1 MQLGTS
7 HFQLPTCDVP
17 CATSLVNQRILE
29 LATCN
34 FRRAT
39 CNLQLATSI
48 LHFRMCRLL
57 IVAACIVQLSTTSMS
72 PKRTF
77 LLGIRQQNCCVY
89 RFLATLLFVCVDIRS
104 ALHRL
109 VGMLTISKFSTMLC
123 SGWTRVIRCHFCSP
137 VALPSASFHSFFLGC
152 PFLYNIGFC
161 SFSLGGVVGR
171 LRWKWPPAQSRL
183 RSCRTFT

>member
-17 CATSLVNQRILE
+17 CATSIVNQRILE
-29 LATCN
+29 LATWN

-109 VGMLTISKFSTMLC
+109 VGLLTISKFSTMLC

-137 VALPSASFHSFFLGC
+137 VALPSASFHSFF
-152 PFLYNIGFC
+152 
-161 SFSLGGVVGR
+161 
-171 LRWKWPPAQSRL
+171 
-183 RSCRTFT
+183 